1 MLFVFQKTQ
10 ASQFNSLRAS
20 IIESIIFH
28 VSFLYLSNKINDMK
42 KRNKTIYYYTQIMKR
57 IHLKL
62 KNKNK
67 HTPKKT

>member
-42 KRNKTIYYYTQIMKR
+42 KKE
-57 IHLKL
+57 
-62 KNKNK
+62 
-67 HTPKKT
+67 